1 MKKHTL
7 LKTALVAAGA
17 YTLSLHGRTGHP
29 DLEKLRKYR
38 YAHRGYHDKPTVPE
52 NSLAAF
58 RRAIE
63 HGWGAE
69 LDVHLMKDGT
79 LAVIH
84 DASLLRTAG
93 ADVRIEDLTREE
105 LENYRLEG
113 TDECIP
119 LFDEVLELFEDATP
133 LIIELKSEN
142 GNHFALTKAVCER
155 LDRYRGLYCI
165 ESFDPAV
172 VSDVRT
178 LRPGICRGQL
188 AHNFLKHKGQLD
200 PARALLA
207 TALVGN
213 VIGQPDFI
221 AFSFHDRECLSNRL
235 CLKLWGI
242 QGVSWTLRSK
252 QELLEAEA
260 EGLIPIFEQFDPDAG
275 E

>member
-7 LKTALVAAGA
+7 LKTALLTAGA
-17 YTLSLHGRTGHP
+17 YTLSLHGRTKHP
-29 DLEKLRKYR
+29 DLEELRKYR
-38 YAHRGYHDKPTVPE
+38 YAHRGYHDKPTAPE

-63 HGWGAE
+63 HDWGAE

-93 ADVRIEDLTREE
+93 VDVRIEDLTREE
-105 LENYRLEG
+105 LDNYRLEG
-113 TDECIP
+113 TDERIP
-119 LFDEVLELFEDATP
+119 LFDEVLALFENTTP

-142 GNHFALTKAVCER
+142 GNHFALSKAVCKR
-155 LDRYRGLYCI
+155 LDSYKGLYCI
-165 ESFDPAV
+165 ESFDPCV
-172 VSDVRT
+172 ISDVRT

-188 AHNFLKHKGQLD
+188 SQNFLKHKGQTD
-200 PARALLA
+200 PVRSLLA
-207 TALVGN
+207 TSLVGN
-213 VIGQPDFI
+213 LIGQPDFI
-221 AFSFHDRECLSNRL
+221 AFNFHDRDCLSNVL

-242 QGVSWTLRSK
+242 QGVAWTLRSK
-252 QELLEAEA
+252 EELLRAEA
-260 EGLIPIFEQFDPDAG
+260 EGLIPIFEHFDPEED